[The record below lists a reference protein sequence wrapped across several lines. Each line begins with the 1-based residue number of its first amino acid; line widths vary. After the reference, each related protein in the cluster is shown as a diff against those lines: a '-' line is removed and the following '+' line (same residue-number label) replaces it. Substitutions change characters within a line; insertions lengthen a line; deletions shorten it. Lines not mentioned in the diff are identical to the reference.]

1 MAIGK
6 DKILTISARDYC
18 DMYEKSMLMY
28 TAKGIHVCLRDHADH
43 SSLVDRFAQEVP
55 KKAEV
60 VVDFIYSLSSSIES
74 SYASGTALIPK
85 YDKAIIKK

>member
-18 DMYEKSMLMY
+18 DMYEKNMLMY
-28 TAKGIHVCLRDHADH
+28 TAKGIHANLDHNQKFP
-43 SSLVDRFAQEVP
+43 SLIDRFAQEVP
-55 KKAEV
+55 KRAEV
-60 VVDFIYSLSSSIES
+60 VVDFMYSLSSLKRS

-85 YDKAIIKK
+85 YDKAIKK